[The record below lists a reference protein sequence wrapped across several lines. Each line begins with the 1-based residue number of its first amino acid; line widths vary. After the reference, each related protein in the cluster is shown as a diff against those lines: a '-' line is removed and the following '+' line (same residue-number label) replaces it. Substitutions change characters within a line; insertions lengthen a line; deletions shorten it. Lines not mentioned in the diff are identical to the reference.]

1 MAVSILMEDP
11 LLQTL
16 PSKEQIQQLPIFQ
29 NLPLQ
34 QIQVIHSLQQ
44 CHAIEQELKMC
55 TLFGFDSESK
65 PTFNKGEVSTGP
77 HLIQLA
83 SRDKA
88 YLFQISPAILE
99 FLKPIFEN
107 KNQIK
112 PNTSS
117 TDKNEKNTKINKKS
131 NSMQK
136 ISDIN
141 ILGTIKNGDKVAYTL
156 EVTKVIDVTEEAKN
170 KSINDSN
177 YLDFYS
183 SNQAKQAV
191 SITIKISNSSGKT
204 ISAPFLD
211 DIKIKDSAGITN
223 VGGWKNENSSSTEF
237 GTYQLDNE
245 YKTKKE
251 NYEVENDETK
261 LVTSTVLLATPS
273 ERINF
278 IFTSEL
284 YNDEIQFDLPV
295 SKQ

>member
-1 MAVSILMEDP
+1 MKKLT
-11 LLQTL
+11 LLIVVLLTTL
-16 PSKEQIQQLPIFQ
+16 LTGCS
-29 NLPLQ
+29 
-34 QIQVIHSLQQ
+34 
-44 CHAIEQELKMC
+44 
-55 TLFGFDSESK
+55 
-65 PTFNKGEVSTGP
+65 ST
-77 HLIQLA
+77 
-83 SRDKA
+83 S
-88 YLFQISPAILE
+88 
-99 FLKPIFEN
+99 EN

-141 ILGTIKNGDKVAYTL
+141 ILGTIKNGNKVAYTL

-204 ISAPFLD
+204 IRAPFLD

>member
-1 MAVSILMEDP
+1 MKKLTLIIVV
-11 LLQTL
+11 LLTTL
-16 PSKEQIQQLPIFQ
+16 LTGCS
-29 NLPLQ
+29 
-34 QIQVIHSLQQ
+34 
-44 CHAIEQELKMC
+44 
-55 TLFGFDSESK
+55 
-65 PTFNKGEVSTGP
+65 ST
-77 HLIQLA
+77 
-83 SRDKA
+83 S
-88 YLFQISPAILE
+88 
-99 FLKPIFEN
+99 EN

-141 ILGTIKNGDKVAYTL
+141 ILGTIKNGNKVAYTL

-170 KSINDSN
+170 QSINDSN

-278 IFTSEL
+278 IFTSEC
-284 YNDEIQFDLPV
+284 QGS
-295 SKQ
+295 SKNVGFWSLKM

>member
-1 MAVSILMEDP
+1 MKKLTLIIVV
-11 LLQTL
+11 LLTTL
-16 PSKEQIQQLPIFQ
+16 LTGCS
-29 NLPLQ
+29 
-34 QIQVIHSLQQ
+34 
-44 CHAIEQELKMC
+44 
-55 TLFGFDSESK
+55 
-65 PTFNKGEVSTGP
+65 ST
-77 HLIQLA
+77 
-83 SRDKA
+83 S
-88 YLFQISPAILE
+88 
-99 FLKPIFEN
+99 EN

-141 ILGTIKNGDKVAYTL
+141 ILGTIKNGNKVAYTL

-170 KSINDSN
+170 QSINDSN

>member
-1 MAVSILMEDP
+1 MKKLTLIIVV
-11 LLQTL
+11 LLTTL
-16 PSKEQIQQLPIFQ
+16 LTGCS
-29 NLPLQ
+29 
-34 QIQVIHSLQQ
+34 
-44 CHAIEQELKMC
+44 
-55 TLFGFDSESK
+55 
-65 PTFNKGEVSTGP
+65 ST
-77 HLIQLA
+77 
-83 SRDKA
+83 S
-88 YLFQISPAILE
+88 
-99 FLKPIFEN
+99 EN

-141 ILGTIKNGDKVAYTL
+141 ILGTIKNGNKVAYTL

-177 YLDFYS
+177 SLDFYS

-251 NYEVENDETK
+251 NYEVENYETK

>member
-1 MAVSILMEDP
+1 MKKLT
-11 LLQTL
+11 LLIVVLLTTL
-16 PSKEQIQQLPIFQ
+16 LTGCS
-29 NLPLQ
+29 
-34 QIQVIHSLQQ
+34 
-44 CHAIEQELKMC
+44 
-55 TLFGFDSESK
+55 
-65 PTFNKGEVSTGP
+65 ST
-77 HLIQLA
+77 
-83 SRDKA
+83 S
-88 YLFQISPAILE
+88 
-99 FLKPIFEN
+99 EN

-141 ILGTIKNGDKVAYTL
+141 ILGTIKNGNKVAYTL

-170 KSINDSN
+170 QSINDSN

>member
-1 MAVSILMEDP
+1 
-11 LLQTL
+11 
-16 PSKEQIQQLPIFQ
+16 
-29 NLPLQ
+29 
-34 QIQVIHSLQQ
+34 
-44 CHAIEQELKMC
+44 
-55 TLFGFDSESK
+55 
-65 PTFNKGEVSTGP
+65 
-77 HLIQLA
+77 
-83 SRDKA
+83 
-88 YLFQISPAILE
+88 
-99 FLKPIFEN
+99 
-107 KNQIK
+107 
-112 PNTSS
+112 
-117 TDKNEKNTKINKKS
+117 
-131 NSMQK
+131 MQK

>member
-1 MAVSILMEDP
+1 MKKLTLIIVV
-11 LLQTL
+11 LLTTL
-16 PSKEQIQQLPIFQ
+16 LTGCS
-29 NLPLQ
+29 
-34 QIQVIHSLQQ
+34 
-44 CHAIEQELKMC
+44 
-55 TLFGFDSESK
+55 
-65 PTFNKGEVSTGP
+65 ST
-77 HLIQLA
+77 
-83 SRDKA
+83 S
-88 YLFQISPAILE
+88 
-99 FLKPIFEN
+99 EN

-112 PNTSS
+112 PNISS

-141 ILGTIKNGDKVAYTL
+141 ILGTIKNGNKVAYTL